1 MADSRQNAS
10 GTNYEFDAPSVVI
23 NFTSMEHDD
32 HDADNWF
39 DTVADEQLVTPIKA
53 FGASPRSDLPKAV
66 VAPMAKAEIQEE
78 GTKNEGIEDNMCP
91 VSSAASSNLVTSW
104 GSRKPGAN
112 QPAKIKAPGANPRR
126 VSKRLSGQQKLDHQR
141 KQMAKIR
148 EERRSAATAAKECI
162 PPVKKQR
169 RATSR
174 GKLNETS
181 TADDTVQSSM
191 LQSPK
196 SKSRIT
202 RPSTPNVLKRKN
214 LAPKHKSSE
223 QQELEKMQLLQKEVM
238 EQRKRNSE
246 SLKSVI
252 AGTSQ
257 PPKKVIPGTVP
268 IDFHFRTDDRIKPHG
283 EHHSETSYKEVDFTA
298 GLRKHPPSP
307 MRLKGSTIPKPF
319 NLSCGN
325 KRKFEESS
333 TTEYVSMAQQIES
346 FQKRTPARY
355 HLRSR
360 QREEQGPSPV
370 KNIKLKI
377 TDPKTPL
384 LLARGRHRA
393 VTCKSTAE
401 IEAEEMEKMKKFKF
415 KALELNR
422 KVLEGGLLPKK
433 PPVKE
438 STQPIGFDLE
448 IEKRLRERE
457 ATKIPEEEDYTF
469 HSRPLPVKILEEIVG
484 VPEKKQLP
492 PTVPQSPAF
501 ALKNRIRVEH
511 KVEEE
516 KIAPVIKANPMPHF
530 GIPFKPKPQ
539 ENKHVEACPFS
550 FELRDKEK
558 QTLKERKIEELRKG
572 EVTKFKALPLPD
584 FEHIQLPEK
593 KVKESTNPEPFK
605 LLIDERG
612 AAKSERWEQMMKEE
626 LKQQAEASNF
636 KARPNTVIHQEPFV
650 PKKENRSILET
661 ISNSVVAEHFEL
673 STERRA
679 RERMEFEKV
688 NSEREALRAKR
699 EEQER
704 QELEQRE
711 KEEIIKLRQDQVH
724 KAQPIRRFKKMEVK
738 HSDQILTV
746 PQSPNFSDRFRL

>member
-23 NFTSMEHDD
+23 NFTSLEHDD
-32 HDADNWF
+32 HDVDNWF

-126 VSKRLSGQQKLDHQR
+126 
-141 KQMAKIR
+141 
-148 EERRSAATAAKECI
+148 
-162 PPVKKQR
+162 
-169 RATSR
+169 
-174 GKLNETS
+174 
-181 TADDTVQSSM
+181 
-191 LQSPK
+191 
-196 SKSRIT
+196 
-202 RPSTPNVLKRKN
+202 RKN

-283 EHHSETSYKEVDFTA
+283 EHHSETSYKEIDFTA

-360 QREEQGPSPV
+360 QREEQGPSPM

-384 LLARGRHRA
+384 LLAKGRHRA

-457 ATKIPEEEDYTF
+457 STKIPEEEDYTF

-539 ENKHVEACPFS
+539 ENKQVEACPFS

-558 QTLKERKIEELRKG
+558 QTLKEKKIEELRKG
-572 EVTKFKALPLPD
+572 EVTQFKALPLPD

-650 PKKENRSILET
+650 PKKENRSIL
-661 ISNSVVAEHFEL
+661 VAEHFEL